1 MDASSLQ
8 VGNEIHGF
16 IRSLGRSALE
26 MKPRAQIHSTSGHR
40 EVSKSET
47 LEGDSSI
54 LT

>member
-26 MKPRAQIHSTSGHR
+26 MKPRAQISFRSVEGQKAHR
-40 EVSKSET
+40 GIVKYVKAK
-47 LEGDSSI
+47 L
-54 LT
+54 